1 IGLILQNPDYQLFT
15 ISALEEV
22 MFGLR
27 NIGVKG
33 EEARKRAIK
42 ILELV
47 GLKEKADYF
56 PFKLSFGERRLL
68 AAAAT
73 LALDPEVVI
82 LDEPTTA
89 QDYRGRYL
97 LADLA
102 REMHARGKTI
112 IMITHDMDLI
122 ARYANRVIVMA
133 NGKIILDNDPHIVFN
148 RVEELKEAGV
158 MPPQITRLAISLR
171 EEGAPSEV
179 IRVEE
184 FLNSI
189 EVIG

>member
-1 IGLILQNPDYQLFT
+1 
-15 ISALEEV
+15 
-22 MFGLR
+22 
-27 NIGVKG
+27 
-33 EEARKRAIK
+33 
-42 ILELV
+42 
-47 GLKEKADYF
+47 
-56 PFKLSFGERRLL
+56 
-68 AAAAT
+68 
-73 LALDPEVVI
+73 
-82 LDEPTTA
+82 
-89 QDYRGRYL
+89 
-97 LADLA
+97 A